1 MDMHQQPKTRPNAIY
16 RITDKHN
23 ANQQQESRE
32 LPAPSANEVQV
43 AIHSTGLCGSD
54 LHYYNHN
61 RNGDILVR
69 EPLTLGHES
78 SGIVTAIGSK

>member
-1 MDMHQQPKTRPNAIY
+1 MSSTQVQASVLHGAKDL
-16 RITDKHN
+16 RI
-23 ANQQQESRE
+23 ESRD
-32 LPAPSANEVQV
+32 LPAPSANEIQV
-43 AIHSTGLCGSD
+43 AVHSTGLCGSD

-78 SGIVTAIGSK
+78 SGIVTAIGSSV